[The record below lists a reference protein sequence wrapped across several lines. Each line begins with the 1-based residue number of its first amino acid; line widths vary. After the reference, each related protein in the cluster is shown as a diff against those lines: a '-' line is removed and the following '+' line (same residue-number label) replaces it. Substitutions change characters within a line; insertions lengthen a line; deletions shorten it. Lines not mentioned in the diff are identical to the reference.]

1 MQSINNA
8 LVSWRIQQV
17 KKEEAKIKALAMK
30 KIQEQQS
37 PKVVTI
43 VENLKILT
51 EENNITRKK
60 WNSE

>member
-17 KKEEAKIKALAMK
+17 KKEEAKIKALAVK

-60 WNSE
+60 WNS

>member
-43 VENLKILT
+43 VENLKTVT
-51 EENNITRKK
+51 EVTNPRRER
-60 WNSE
+60 WNS

>member
-8 LVSWRIQQV
+8 LISWRIQQV

-51 EENNITRKK
+51 EETNITRKK

>member
-8 LVSWRIQQV
+8 LISWRIQQV

>member
-8 LVSWRIQQV
+8 LISWRIQQV
-17 KKEEAKIKALAMK
+17 RKEEAKIKALAVK